1 VSCEINNKN
10 KSKEICNIIIHFLP
24 EAIERVIQ
32 TYREFTS
39 QELSFEAKEFSQHH
53 TACKAAIAHLEGLM
67 KILKSQSNLAD
78 TLIEE
83 ELSDLSDVN
92 ITQLIEQAKS
102 DLEKK

>member
-1 VSCEINNKN
+1 MSCEINNKN

-67 KILKSQSNLAD
+67 KESYLPFANFLQLTAKGKHCQLG
-78 TLIEE
+78 EHM
-83 ELSDLSDVN
+83 LSL
-92 ITQLIEQAKS
+92 
-102 DLEKK
+102 